1 VHTSD
6 DFAWEEPV
14 NAGSGVNSSGTD
26 AGAAHLENEE
36 AGPPLLYFGSTRPGG
51 PGQSDIYV
59 SAQGADGSWGPAV
72 LVPELSSP
80 LDDQRPNVR
89 FDGLEL
95 TLQSNRPGSV
105 GLSDI
110 WVATRQ
116 TTLDDWS
123 APVNLGATVN
133 HAQADQQASIS
144 SDRETLLFTSNRPGG
159 FGNFDL
165 YTTTRE
171 KLPRH

>member
-1 VHTSD
+1 M
-6 DFAWEEPV
+6 
-14 NAGSGVNSSGTD
+14 
-26 AGAAHLENEE
+26 
-36 AGPPLLYFGSTRPGG
+36 
-51 PGQSDIYV
+51 
-59 SAQGADGSWGPAV
+59 
-72 LVPELSSP
+72 PELSSP

-95 TLQSNRPGSV
+95 TLQSNRQGSV

-133 HAQADQQASIS
+133 HAQADQQAYIS
-144 SDRETLLFTSNRPGG
+144 SDRETLLFASNRPGG
-159 FGNFDL
+159 YGSFDL
-165 YTTTRE
+165 YMTTRE